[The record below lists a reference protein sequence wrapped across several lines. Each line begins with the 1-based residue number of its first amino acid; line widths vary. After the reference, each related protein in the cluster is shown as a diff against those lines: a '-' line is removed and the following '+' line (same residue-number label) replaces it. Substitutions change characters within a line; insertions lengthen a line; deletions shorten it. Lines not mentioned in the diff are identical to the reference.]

1 MPLDAIRYTY
11 IQLEQNT
18 YSTDKQVHLLSLT
31 EPIYY

>member
-18 YSTDKQVHLLSLT
+18 WITDKQVLLLSLT
-31 EPIYY
+31 EAVYY